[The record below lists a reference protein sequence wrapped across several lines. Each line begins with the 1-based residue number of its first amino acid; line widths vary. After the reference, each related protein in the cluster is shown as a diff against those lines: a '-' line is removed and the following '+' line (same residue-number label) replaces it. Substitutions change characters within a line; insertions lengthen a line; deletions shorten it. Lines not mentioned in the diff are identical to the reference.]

1 MTALIIVYVIGVFFV
16 GTCLFWVMKDSGEDV
31 YLMDFVKY
39 CVLTLFSWFTIVL
52 IIMVYFLVM
61 LENYCNKIVI
71 IKRKKEE
78 EE

>member
-1 MTALIIVYVIGVFFV
+1 MIALIIVYVIGVFFV

-31 YLMDFVKY
+31 SLMDLVKY
-39 CVLTLFSWFTIVL
+39 CVLTLFSWFAIVF

-71 IKRKKEE
+71 IKRKKENE
-78 EE
+78 E

>member
-1 MTALIIVYVIGVFFV
+1 MIALIIVYVIGVFFV

-31 YLMDFVKY
+31 SLMDLVKY

-61 LENYCNKIVI
+61 LENYFNKIVI
-71 IKRKKEE
+71 IKRKKEYE
-78 EE
+78 E

>member
-1 MTALIIVYVIGVFFV
+1 MTALIIVYVFGVFFV

-31 YLMDFVKY
+31 TLWDLVES
-39 CVLTLFSWFTIVL
+39 CVLTLFSWFAIVL

-61 LENYCNKIVI
+61 LKNYCDKIAI

-78 EE
+78 KE

>member
-1 MTALIIVYVIGVFFV
+1 MIALIIVYVIGVFFV

>member
-1 MTALIIVYVIGVFFV
+1 MIALIIVYVIGVFFV

-39 CVLTLFSWFTIVL
+39 CVLTLFSWFAIVL
-52 IIMVYFLVM
+52 IIMVCFLVM

>member
-1 MTALIIVYVIGVFFV
+1 MTALIIVYVFGVFFV

>member
-1 MTALIIVYVIGVFFV
+1 MIVLIIVYVFGVFFV

-31 YLMDFVKY
+31 SLMDLVKY
-39 CVLTLFSWFTIVL
+39 CVLTLFSWFAIVL

-71 IKRKKEE
+71 IKRKKENE
-78 EE
+78 E

>member
-1 MTALIIVYVIGVFFV
+1 MIALIIVYVIGVFFV

-39 CVLTLFSWFTIVL
+39 CVLTLFSWFAIVL

>member
-1 MTALIIVYVIGVFFV
+1 MIALIIVYVIGVFFV

-39 CVLTLFSWFTIVL
+39 CVLTLFSWFAIVL

-61 LENYCNKIVI
+61 LVNYCNKIVI

>member
-1 MTALIIVYVIGVFFV
+1 MIALIIVYVIGVFFV
-16 GTCLFWVMKDSGEDV
+16 GTCIFWVMKDSGEDV

-39 CVLTLFSWFTIVL
+39 CVLTLFSWFAIVL